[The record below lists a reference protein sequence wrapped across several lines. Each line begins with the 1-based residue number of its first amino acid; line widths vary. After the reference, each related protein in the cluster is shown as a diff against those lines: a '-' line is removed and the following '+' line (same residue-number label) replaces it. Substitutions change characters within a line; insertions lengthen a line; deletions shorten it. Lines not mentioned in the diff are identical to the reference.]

1 MYNSFVSDGELRI
14 LCLEFQT
21 FVMRN
26 AGPLRGGVSRGG
38 AAGAH
43 EIRGPQAKRGKKRG
57 CTLSK
62 ANKNVCFREYVNDN
76 FV

>member
-1 MYNSFVSDGELRI
+1 MYNSFVSDGELRV

-43 EIRGPQAKRGKKRG
+43 EIRGPTSQTGKKTRVYLEQG
-57 CTLSK
+57 K
-62 ANKNVCFREYVNDN
+62 QK
-76 FV
+76 